1 MITFDLQKFLNAIGT
16 GRVVSIDPGKR
27 TIGVAVSDPE
37 LRYVQN
43 YFQFTSRGRGSDAF
57 HIMEVVSDFSGIIL
71 GTPFSHTR
79 NNGWLHSIDKF
90 AQKLSEVTKKPIL
103 MCDESSSTS
112 EVMVLLSSLSRSRQK
127 KWKDK
132 IAACCIL
139 EKTLCTIMH
148 YNLCNQRR
156 LDSV

>member
-1 MITFDLQKFLNAIGT
+1 MITFDLQKFLGAIGT
-16 GRVVSIDPGKR
+16 GGIVSIDPGKR

-37 LRYVQN
+37 LRYIQN
-43 YFQFTSRGRGSDAF
+43 YFQFASHGRGADASY
-57 HIMEVVSDFSGIIL
+57 IMKVVSDFSGIIV
-71 GTPFSHTR
+71 GTPFSHIR

-90 AQKLSEVTKKPIL
+90 AQKLSEITKKPIL

-112 EVMVLLSSLSRSRQK
+112 DVMVLLGSLSRSRQK

-148 YNLCNQRR
+148 HNLCHQRR
-156 LDSV
+156 LNSV